1 MNPYATKIESQM
13 PALLVFLIMLT
24 ISIPV
29 ILSCLYILNLFINDV
44 KFSASSMITFFTN
57 VFLDYLIPILIVSTL
72 YAAKEAY
79 NTSNSNTHT
88 KLLYE
93 LEDKKIALLKGPMS
107 LKKVEDYRNALSKF
121 REGETVTVYD
131 EARITNDLLTALLI
145 HKSKEKIS
153 DKASPIKQDNA

>member
-1 MNPYATKIESQM
+1 MNPYATKIQSQM
-13 PALLVFLIMLT
+13 PAWQIFLIKLT
-24 ISIPV
+24 ISILV
-29 ILSCLYILNLFINDV
+29 ILSCLYILNLYTNDD
-44 KFSASSMITFFTN
+44 KFSASSMIAFFMK

-121 REGETVTVYD
+121 REGETITVYD

-153 DKASPIKQDNA
+153 DKATPIKQDNA